1 MACGV
6 GADFAWRWMKS
17 QGWSDGDGLGKLRQG
32 RKNALKPRL
41 KFDSHGLGHD
51 RAEEFEFHWWDH
63 VFTSAVKGIK
73 VNNDENG
80 EITVQFKADRS
91 EISAKKLRRRMQ
103 KEMKSQLYSRFV
115 KAGTLT
121 GSELLS
127 ENNESEVTEV
137 KDLSKIKTLSD
148 EDLVKA
154 CGGRTAHKGA
164 RHGQKMSAKLKR
176 VEEAE
181 LAFIASVQAKQ
192 KEKEEKKNKKLLDQ
206 KPAESSLKTSAKT
219 EIKSENLQ
227 KPLENLPNPQ
237 EISTEV
243 KEKKSKKRKS
253 EVLSE
258 VTEVNK
264 VTSNDVEV
272 EDEVKKSKK
281 KRKKDHEVE
290 GEVICDNDSN
300 DNYVKKD
307 KKKRKKEN
315 AESSPE
321 VDITCDDMQIV
332 ETENE
337 NTVKKKKKKKDK
349 DKKEI
354 ETEQQVVQNN
364 VPQDIEEVQQESAD
378 KIGKKKKKSKKSKHD

>member
-32 RKNALKPRL
+32 RKDALKPRL

-73 VNNDENG
+73 VNNDQNG
-80 EITVQFKADRS
+80 DIIVQFKADKS

-121 GSELLS
+121 GSELVS
-127 ENNESEVTEV
+127 EKIENDVISEV
-137 KDLSKIKTLSD
+137 KDLSKIKTMSD
-148 EDLVKA
+148 DDLVKA

-164 RHGQKMSAKLKR
+164 RHGQNMSAKLKR
-176 VEEAE
+176 IEEAE

-206 KPAESSLKTSAKT
+206 KGAEN
-219 EIKSENLQ
+219 KSETSV
-227 KPLENLPNPQ
+227 KTENLPNTLEKSSSPQ
-237 EISTEV
+237 EISTEL

-253 EVLSE
+253 EVLA
-258 VTEVNK
+258 EVNDS
-264 VTSNDVEV
+264 VVE
-272 EDEVKKSKK
+272 SKK
-281 KRKKDHEVE
+281 ARKEKKKDDAQA
-290 GEVICDNDSN
+290 ICDNNSDDS
-300 DNYVKKD
+300 YIKKD
-307 KKKRKKEN
+307 KKKKKIKKEN
-315 AESSPE
+315 EEVSATPE
-321 VDITCDDMQIV
+321 VDITCNHI
-332 ETENE
+332 ETVNAENE

-349 DKKEI
+349 DRKDAEA
-354 ETEQQVVQNN
+354 VHDDVQND
-364 VPQDIEEVQQESAD
+364 VQQDISNAQQESAD
-378 KIGKKKKKSKKSKHD
+378 KIVKKKKKSKKSKHDEKC